1 MKASKG
7 GKSNDRSP
15 PGITLQKIGVT
26 NFVVQRSCIFLPRK
40 EFIAHI
46 TVHIHEEACKW
57 GVLHVLVIAFKCI
70 ITTPRFKSI
79 SEALELASLVFWQ
92 RNRRKTIIWDDDVNR
107 LLFLGPLLML
117 VAKFPRVVFVN
128 DVRMYVFP
136 LEGKQ
141 IRSWSK
147 IAKVSIFT
155 EMRSTID
162 YLNIVK
168 IGKMF
173 KRHLSILVVR

>member
-15 PGITLQKIGVT
+15 PGITLQKIGVI
-26 NFVVQRSCIFLPRK
+26 NFVQRSIFLPRK
-40 EFIAHI
+40 EFIAH
-46 TVHIHEEACKW
+46 HSAYSW

-70 ITTPRFKSI
+70 ITTTPRFKSI

-128 DVRMYVFP
+128 DVRTYVFP

-141 IRSWSK
+141 IRSKISK
-147 IAKVSIFT
+147 NVSIFT
-155 EMRSTID
+155 EMWSTID
-162 YLNIVK
+162 
-168 IGKMF
+168 
-173 KRHLSILVVR
+173 S